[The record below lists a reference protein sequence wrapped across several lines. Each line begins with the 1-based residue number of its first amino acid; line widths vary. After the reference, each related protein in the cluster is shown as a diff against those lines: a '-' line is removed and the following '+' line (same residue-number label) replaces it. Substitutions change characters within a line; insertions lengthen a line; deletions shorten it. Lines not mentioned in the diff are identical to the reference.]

1 VSAILRA
8 QHDAQAAHPLQERQK
23 LLFPAGP
30 ALEPKEAAG
39 KNATTGQPAQFL
51 LDEPRDMTAV
61 SLLLSKER
69 LDIFLKN
76 AVDKRLFGI
85 ARPVRAGGVV
95 FHRPALRMAQHGL
108 RLWTSR
114 TMRCTSAPLQP
125 KAGIGTEGFT
135 VRALQEFR

>member
-1 VSAILRA
+1 VSAILRT
-8 QHDAQAAHPLQERQK
+8 QHDAQAAPFAGERQK

-95 FHRPALRMAQHGL
+95 FHRPALRITQHGL

-114 TMRCTSAPLQP
+114 TMRCTSALRQP
-125 KAGIGTEGFT
+125 KAGIRNG
-135 VRALQEFR
+135 RA